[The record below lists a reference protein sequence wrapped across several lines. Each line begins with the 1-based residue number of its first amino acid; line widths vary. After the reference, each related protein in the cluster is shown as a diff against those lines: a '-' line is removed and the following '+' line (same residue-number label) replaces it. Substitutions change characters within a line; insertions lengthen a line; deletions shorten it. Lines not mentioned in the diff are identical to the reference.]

1 MQFTGN
7 SKNVVYVT
15 RNYLHVLKLHF
26 WDHTP
31 QTDSNSHCQ
40 HCQQFICRLEDWDWK
55 FCCIMCKPH
64 KTMPIIYCTYSIIV
78 LRNYYQL

>member
-1 MQFTGN
+1 MQFTEN

-15 RNYLHVLKLHF
+15 RNYLHVLKLNF

-31 QTDSNSHCQ
+31 QTDSSSHCQ
-40 HCQQFICRLEDWDWK
+40 HVSIVRK